1 MMNFKSV
8 CIDISFIQK
17 DTIHIVNVV
26 FIPIQCKLFQILQHI
41 VNIDIQT
48 YEYTYT
54 LVLSLDIQMY
64 APFQYLC
71 VFLSKQ
77 IQVHQLSHDWSLCHV
92 TSALYVQ

>member
-1 MMNFKSV
+1 MNFKSV

-64 APFQYLC
+64 ALFQYLC
-71 VFLSKQ
+71 VFFK
-77 IQVHQLSHDWSLCHV
+77 
-92 TSALYVQ
+92 